1 MTTESLRQVN
11 LRRFPA
17 QLYDRLKKIAVR
29 HRRPVS
35 QEIIWALEQYA
46 TLMEKK
52 VNSGVIYDVDTKQ

>member
-1 MTTESLRQVN
+1 MPTQSLRQVN

-17 QLYDRLKKIAVR
+17 QLYERLKKIAVR

-46 TLMEKK
+46 ALMEKK
-52 VNSGVIYDVDTKQ
+52 VNSGVVYEIDDQ